1 MIKAEVEKQFEVY
14 IKQNELLLYKI
25 CRIYAFTDTDRQDL
39 FQEMVIQ
46 LWKAFPKFEGKSKFS
61 TWLYRVAINTA
72 ITGLRK
78 KKDFIVFYEP
88 AQLPVEV
95 AYETASLE
103 EEQWQQLS
111 YAIEQLSP
119 VEKSIVLLYLED
131 KPYEEMEDILGIS
144 QGTLRVKMTRI
155 KEKLRQLAKKID
167 YGT

>member
-25 CRIYAFTDTDRQDL
+25 CRIYAFTTTDRQDL

-46 LWKAFPKFEGKSKFS
+46 LWKAFPKFKGKSKFS

-78 KKDFIVFYEP
+78 KKDFIISYEP
-88 AQLPVEV
+88 SQLPVQ
-95 AYETASLE
+95 AAHETGSLE
-103 EEQWQQLS
+103 EEQWQQLWH
-111 YAIEQLSP
+111 AIEQLSP

-155 KEKLRQLAKKID
+155 KEKLRQLAKTID

>member
-1 MIKAEVEKQFEVY
+1 MEKQFAAH

-46 LWKAFPKFEGKSKFS
+46 LWKAFPKFKGESKFS

-78 KKDFIVFYEP
+78 KKDFIVSYEP
-88 AQLPVEV
+88 TQLPIQTVS
-95 AYETASLE
+95 ETSTID

-111 YAIEQLSP
+111 FAIEQLNP

-144 QGTLRVKMTRI
+144 QGTLRVKMMRI
-155 KEKLRQLAKKID
+155 KEKLRQLAKNN
-167 YGT
+167 

>member
-1 MIKAEVEKQFEVY
+1 LIKAEVEKQFEVY

-46 LWKAFPKFEGKSKFS
+46 LWKAFPKFKGKSKFS

-78 KKDFIVFYEP
+78 KKDFIVSYEP
-88 AQLPVEV
+88 SQLPVQ
-95 AYETASLE
+95 AYETGSIE
-103 EEQWQQLS
+103 DEQWQQLS
-111 YAIEQLSP
+111 YAIDQLSP

>member
-1 MIKAEVEKQFEVY
+1 LIKAEVEKQFEVY

-25 CRIYAFTDTDRQDL
+25 CRIYAFTTTDRQDL

-78 KKDFIVFYEP
+78 KKDFIVSYEP
-88 AQLPVEV
+88 SQLPVQA
-95 AYETASLE
+95 AYETGSIE
-103 EEQWQQLS
+103 DEQWQQLS

>member
-78 KKDFIVFYEP
+78 KKDFIVSYEP
-88 AQLPVEV
+88 SQLPVQ
-95 AYETASLE
+95 AYETGSIE
-103 EEQWQQLS
+103 DEQWQQLS
-111 YAIEQLSP
+111 YAIDQLSP

-155 KEKLRQLAKKID
+155 KEKLRQLAKNN
-167 YGT
+167 